1 MTAMWIMSIIALMP
15 VVTKAYNI
23 VIHYRQCTELYNYT
37 QYAPYTYPAVH
48 EINACIAKGYDF
60 GHPVTP
66 PSK

>member
-1 MTAMWIMSIIALMP
+1 VIMLIMSIVSLPTI
-15 VVTKAYNI
+15 TKAYNI
-23 VIHYRQCTELYNYT
+23 VVHYRQCIELYNYT

-48 EINACIAKGYDF
+48 EINACTAKGYDF